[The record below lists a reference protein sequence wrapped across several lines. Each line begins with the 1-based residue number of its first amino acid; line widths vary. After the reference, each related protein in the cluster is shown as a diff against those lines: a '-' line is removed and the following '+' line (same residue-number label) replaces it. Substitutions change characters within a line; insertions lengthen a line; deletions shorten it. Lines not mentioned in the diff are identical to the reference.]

1 MSRKTHIILLLLAGF
16 LLAHVKAR
24 GQNISEI
31 AQSDPLI
38 ITGTIGTQNTY
49 RYSSAG
55 TEYGSPFSTM
65 LYANMNVALYGIS
78 MPFAISYSNSNVEY
92 NYPHL
97 SLAFM
102 PQYKDWTGYI
112 GESTMAM
119 SKYVMDMS
127 FNGVGLEYEHNKFR
141 TGAFYGILQKAIND
155 DPSDPL
161 ARTPQMKRV
170 GWGFKVGYGTK
181 KNYIDLYLLRAYD
194 VANSIDEKWRESLAA
209 QENLVV
215 GLKGCVTPFSWM
227 SFTANAAMSVFNTDK
242 EAPKIVTDETEDF
255 DKIFTT
261 NLIYQPEELFEKPWH
276 YSCDMSKFIAYII
289 DTLNH
294 DSSISD
300 LLDPREKILNIV
312 ERYNKAQAE
321 GKKFY

>member
-141 TGAFYGILQKAIND
+141 TGAFYGILQKAIL
-155 DPSDPL
+155 S
-161 ARTPQMKRV
+161 
-170 GWGFKVGYGTK
+170 
-181 KNYIDLYLLRAYD
+181 
-194 VANSIDEKWRESLAA
+194 
-209 QENLVV
+209 
-215 GLKGCVTPFSWM
+215 
-227 SFTANAAMSVFNTDK
+227 
-242 EAPKIVTDETEDF
+242 
-255 DKIFTT
+255 
-261 NLIYQPEELFEKPWH
+261 
-276 YSCDMSKFIAYII
+276 
-289 DTLNH
+289 
-294 DSSISD
+294 
-300 LLDPREKILNIV
+300 
-312 ERYNKAQAE
+312 ER
-321 GKKFY
+321 

>member
-119 SKYVMDMS
+119 SPLWLVQWPRS
-127 FNGVGLEYEHNKFR
+127 LTALASRGLPRVSVTVRWH
-141 TGAFYGILQKAIND
+141 QAIG
-155 DPSDPL
+155 S
-161 ARTPQMKRV
+161 
-170 GWGFKVGYGTK
+170 G
-181 KNYIDLYLLRAYD
+181 RA
-194 VANSIDEKWRESLAA
+194 A
-209 QENLVV
+209 
-215 GLKGCVTPFSWM
+215 G
-227 SFTANAAMSVFNTDK
+227 
-242 EAPKIVTDETEDF
+242 
-255 DKIFTT
+255 
-261 NLIYQPEELFEKPWH
+261 
-276 YSCDMSKFIAYII
+276 
-289 DTLNH
+289 
-294 DSSISD
+294 
-300 LLDPREKILNIV
+300 
-312 ERYNKAQAE
+312 
-321 GKKFY
+321 